1 MAIKSCDRQL
11 AIGESVEVTVN
22 PKIKYVE
29 SGLLVSVGEDYSFSA
44 CGLWKDGHKICDAK
58 GWSDGL
64 LRIFMRFNRFPN
76 HPYFLLC
83 GVVGRD
89 ERHAFPIGVQKEWTV
104 PANLGGES
112 SGCLYLFANDIPFMY
127 FNNRE
132 LDESQG
138 GPLLVVI
145 TRIK

>member
-11 AIGESVEVTVN
+11 TIGESAEATVN

-29 SGLLVSVGEDYSFSA
+29 SGLLVSVGEQYSFSA
-44 CGLWKDGHKICDAK
+44 RGKWKDCHKICDAE

-64 LRIFMRFNRFPN
+64 IRIFMRFNRIPYQ
-76 HPYFLLC
+76 PYFLLC

-89 ERHAFPIGVQKEWTV
+89 DRHAFPIGVQKEWTV
-104 PANLGGES
+104 PANLVGEP

-127 FNNRE
+127 FNNYE